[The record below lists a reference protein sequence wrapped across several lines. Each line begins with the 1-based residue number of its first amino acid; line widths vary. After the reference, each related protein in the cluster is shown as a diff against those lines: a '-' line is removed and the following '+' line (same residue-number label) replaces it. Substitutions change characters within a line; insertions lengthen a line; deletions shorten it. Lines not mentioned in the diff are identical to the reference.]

1 MNLTPRDQAQLENLG
16 ISLSQYERQLKQIKE
31 GIPFMN
37 LARPATLNDGIISI
51 EDSEKYLEIFTQKAS
66 RYKLQKFVPASGA
79 ATRMFKSLYS
89 FLDDFRLTDSFEEY
103 AEKHPSVKQFFE
115 YFDRFPFAEALK
127 NTLGLN
133 GPISNQDRIALVG
146 TMLNELPF
154 EFGNK
159 PKAILPFHKEEDTYT
174 PLFIHLIEAL
184 DYAKG
189 SVHFTVSEDHLDVV
203 SEEVERLKEL
213 FDFKVEVT
221 YSFQKKHTDTPAL
234 NADFTP
240 ARTVDG
246 NLLFRPGGH
255 GALIE
260 NLSKLSADF
269 VFIKNIDNISVR
281 RDWTEHHKFKR
292 ILAGLAFEV
301 QEQIHRFQREVCESP
316 ETAGL
321 AKIESFLS
329 ATFGYEPS
337 SASRDPLFD
346 LKNAL
351 FRPLRVCAMVRNEG
365 EPGGGPFWVNTIDG
379 ERLQIVE
386 SAQIDKENPEQ
397 NAILQKATHFNPVDI
412 VCGLT
417 DYGGERYQ
425 LEDFVDY
432 KQGFIAHKTYE
443 GNEIFALEL
452 PGLWNG
458 AMAFWNTLFVEVP
471 SMTFN
476 PVKTVNDLLR
486 ESHQNEND

>member
-1 MNLTPRDQAQLENLG
+1 MNLAPRDQAQLENLG
-16 ISLSQYERQLKQIKE
+16 ISLFQYERQLKQLKE
-31 GIPFMN
+31 GIPFVN
-37 LARPATLNDGIISI
+37 LARPATLNDGIIPI
-51 EDSEKYLEIFTQKAS
+51 EDSKKYLEIFTQKS
-66 RYKLQKFVPASGA
+66 SQYKLQKFVPASGA

-89 FLDDFRLTDSFEEY
+89 FLDDFRPDDSFKEY
-103 AEKHPSVKQFFE
+103 AETHPSVKQFFE
-115 YFDRFPFAEALK
+115 YFDRFPFAEVLK
-127 NTLGLN
+127 NTIGLN
-133 GPISNQDRIALVG
+133 GPISNQDRIALVSS
-146 TMLNELPF
+146 MLNEPPF

-159 PKAILPFHKEEDTYT
+159 PKAIIPFHKEEQPHT

-189 SVHFTVSEDHLDVV
+189 SVHFTVSVDHLDAI
-203 SEEVERLKEL
+203 SEEVERLKRS
-213 FDFKVEVT
+213 FDSKVEVT
-221 YSFQKKHTDTPAL
+221 YSFQKKYTDTPAL
-234 NADFTP
+234 NTDFTP

-246 NLLFRPGGH
+246 DLLFRPGGH

-260 NLSKLSADF
+260 NLSKLPADF
-269 VFIKNIDNISVR
+269 VFIKNIDNICVR
-281 RDWTEHHKFKR
+281 RNWDEHHKFKR
-292 ILAGLAFEV
+292 VLAGLAFEV
-301 QEQIHRFQREVCESP
+301 QEQIHHFQKEVCESP
-316 ETAGL
+316 ETADL
-321 AKIESFLS
+321 TQIESFLS
-329 ATFGYEPS
+329 AYFGYEPNKGS
-337 SASRDPLFD
+337 KDPLFD
-346 LKNAL
+346 LKNTL

-365 EPGGGPFWVNTIDG
+365 EPGGGPFWVNTSDG

-397 NAILQKATHFNPVDI
+397 KHILQNATHFNPVDI

-425 LEDFVDY
+425 LEDFVNY

-443 GNEIFALEL
+443 GNEILALEL

-486 ESHQNEND
+486 ESHQN

>member
-1 MNLTPRDQAQLENLG
+1 
-16 ISLSQYERQLKQIKE
+16 
-31 GIPFMN
+31 MN
-37 LARPATLNDGIISI
+37 LARPATMNDGIISI

-66 RYKLQKFVPASGA
+66 QYKLQKFVPASGA

-89 FLDDFRLTDSFEEY
+89 FLDDFRPDDSFEAY

-115 YFDRFPFAEALK
+115 CFDRFPFAEALK
-127 NTLGLN
+127 NSIELKD
-133 GPISNQDRIALVG
+133 PISNQDRIALVS
-146 TMLNELPF
+146 TMLNESPF

-159 PKAILPFHKEEDTYT
+159 PKAILPFHKEEQPYT
-174 PLFIHLIEAL
+174 PLFIHLTEAL
-184 DYAKG
+184 DYAQG
-189 SVHFTVSEDHLDVV
+189 IVHFTVSEDHLDAI
-203 SEEVERLKEL
+203 SEEVERLERS
-213 FDFKVEVT
+213 FDFKLETT

-234 NADFTP
+234 NTDFTP

-246 NLLFRPGGH
+246 DLLFRPGGH

-260 NLSKLSADF
+260 NLSKLQADF
-269 VFIKNIDNISVR
+269 VFIKNIDNICVR

-292 ILAGLAFEV
+292 VLAGLAFEI
-301 QEQIHRFQREVCESP
+301 QEQIHRFQKEVCEFP
-316 ETAGL
+316 EAADL
-321 AKIESFLS
+321 AEIESFLS

-337 SASRDPLFD
+337 SDSKNPLFD

-351 FRPLRVCAMVRNEG
+351 FRPLRVCAVVRNEG
-365 EPGGGPFWVNTIDG
+365 EPGGGPFWVSTSDG

-386 SAQIDKENPEQ
+386 SAQIDKGSPEQ
-397 NAILQKATHFNPVDI
+397 NAILQNATHFNPVDL

-417 DYGGERYQ
+417 DYGGEHYQ

-443 GNEIFALEL
+443 GNEILALEL

-486 ESHQNEND
+486 DSHQN

>member
-1 MNLTPRDQAQLENLG
+1 MNLAPRDQNQLENLG

-31 GIPFMN
+31 GIPFVH
-37 LARPATLNDGIISI
+37 LSRPATLNDGIIYI
-51 EDSEKYLEIFTQKAS
+51 EDLDKYLEIFTQKAS
-66 RYKLQKFVPASGA
+66 QYKLQKFVPASGA
-79 ATRMFKSLYS
+79 ASRMFKSLYS
-89 FLDDFRLTDSFEEY
+89 FLDNFKPSDSFEEY

-115 YFDRFPFAEALK
+115 HFDRFPFAADLK
-127 NTLGLN
+127 NAIGLN
-133 GPISNQDRIALVG
+133 GLISNQNLIALVS
-146 TMLNELPF
+146 TMLNEPPF

-159 PKAILPFHKEEDTYT
+159 PKALLPFHKEEQPYT

-189 SVHFTVSEDHLDVV
+189 SVHFTVSEDHLDAI
-203 SEEVERLKEL
+203 SEEVERLKK
-213 FDFKVEVT
+213 FFHSKVEVT
-221 YSFQKKHTDTPAL
+221 YSFQKKYTDTPAL
-234 NADFTP
+234 NTDFTP
-240 ARTVDG
+240 VRTVAGD
-246 NLLFRPGGH
+246 LLFRPGGH

-269 VFIKNIDNISVR
+269 VFIKNIDNICVR
-281 RDWTEHHKFKR
+281 RDWAEHHKFKR
-292 ILAGLAFEV
+292 VLAGLAFEV
-301 QEQIHRFQREVCESP
+301 QEQIHSFQKEVCEFP
-316 ETAGL
+316 ETADL

-337 SASRDPLFD
+337 SVRKDPLFD

-365 EPGGGPFWVNTIDG
+365 EPGGGPFWVNTSEG

-386 SAQIDKENPEQ
+386 SAQIDKETPEQ
-397 NAILQKATHFNPVDI
+397 NAILQNATHFNPVDI

-425 LEDFVDY
+425 LEDFVDD

-443 GNEIFALEL
+443 GNEILALEL

-486 ESHQNEND
+486 ESHQN

>member
-1 MNLTPRDQAQLENLG
+1 MNLAPRDQNQLENLG

-31 GIPFMN
+31 GIPFVH
-37 LARPATLNDGIISI
+37 LSRPATLNDGIIYI
-51 EDSEKYLEIFTQKAS
+51 EDSDKYLEIFTQKAS
-66 RYKLQKFVPASGA
+66 QYKLQKFVPASGA

-89 FLDDFRLTDSFEEY
+89 FLDNFEPSDSFEEY

-115 YFDRFPFAEALK
+115 HFDRFPFAADLK
-127 NTLGLN
+127 NAIGLN
-133 GPISNQDRIALVG
+133 GLISNQNLIALVS
-146 TMLNELPF
+146 TMLNEPPF

-159 PKAILPFHKEEDTYT
+159 PKALLPFHKEEQPYT
-174 PLFIHLIEAL
+174 PLFIHLMEAV

-189 SVHFTVSEDHLDVV
+189 SVHFTVSEDHLDAIY
-203 SEEVERLKEL
+203 EEVERLKKL
-213 FDFKVEVT
+213 FHSKVEVT
-221 YSFQKKHTDTPAL
+221 YSFQKKYTDTPAL
-234 NADFTP
+234 HTDFTP
-240 ARTVDG
+240 VRTVAGD
-246 NLLFRPGGH
+246 LLFRPGGH

-269 VFIKNIDNISVR
+269 VFIKNIDNICVR
-281 RDWTEHHKFKR
+281 RDWAEHHKFKR
-292 ILAGLAFEV
+292 VLAGLAFEV
-301 QEQIHRFQREVCESP
+301 QEQIHSFQKEVCEFP
-316 ETAGL
+316 ETADL

-337 SASRDPLFD
+337 SVRKDPLFD

-365 EPGGGPFWVNTIDG
+365 EPGGGPFWVNTSEG

-386 SAQIDKENPEQ
+386 SAQIDKETPEQ
-397 NAILQKATHFNPVDI
+397 NAILQNATHFNPVDI

-425 LEDFVDY
+425 LEDFVDD

-443 GNEIFALEL
+443 GNEILALEL

-486 ESHQNEND
+486 ESHQN

>member
-1 MNLTPRDQAQLENLG
+1 MNLAPRDQAQLENLG

-31 GIPFMN
+31 GMPFVN
-37 LARPATLNDGIISI
+37 LARPATLNDGIIPI

-66 RYKLQKFVPASGA
+66 QYNLQKFVPASGA

-89 FLDDFRLTDSFEEY
+89 FLDDFRPDDSFEEY

-115 YFDRFPFAEALK
+115 YFDRFPFAADLT
-127 NTLGLN
+127 NATGLN
-133 GPISNQDRIALVG
+133 GPTSNQDRIALVR
-146 TMLNELPF
+146 TMLNEPPF

-159 PKAILPFHKEEDTYT
+159 PKAILPFHKEEQPYT

-189 SVHFTVSEDHLDVV
+189 SVHFTVSEDHLDTI
-203 SEEVERLKEL
+203 SEEVERLKKL
-213 FDFKVEVT
+213 FHSKVEVT
-221 YSFQKKHTDTPAL
+221 YSFQKKYTDTPAL
-234 NADFTP
+234 HTDFTP
-240 ARTVDG
+240 VRTVAGD
-246 NLLFRPGGH
+246 LLLRPGGH

-269 VFIKNIDNISVR
+269 VFIKNIDNICVR

-292 ILAGLAFEV
+292 VLAGLAFEV
-301 QEQIHRFQREVCESP
+301 QEQIHSFQKEVCEFP
-316 ETAGL
+316 ETADF
-321 AKIESFLS
+321 AKIESFLN

-337 SASRDPLFD
+337 SVRKDPLFD

-365 EPGGGPFWVNTIDG
+365 EPGGGPFWVNTSDG

-386 SAQIDKENPEQ
+386 SAQIDKETPEQ
-397 NAILQKATHFNPVDI
+397 NAILQNATHFNPVDI

-425 LEDFVDY
+425 LEDFVDD

-443 GNEIFALEL
+443 GNEILALEL

-486 ESHQNEND
+486 ESHQN

>member
-1 MNLTPRDQAQLENLG
+1 MNLTPRDQTQLENLG
-16 ISLSQYERQLKQIKE
+16 ISLPQYERQLKQIKE
-31 GIPFMN
+31 GIPFVY
-37 LARPATLNDGIISI
+37 LLRPATLNDGIIHI
-51 EDSEKYLEIFTQKAS
+51 EDLDKYLEIFSQKALQ
-66 RYKLQKFVPASGA
+66 YKLQKFVPASGA

-89 FLDDFRLTDSFEEY
+89 FLDDFIPSDSFEEY

-115 YFDRFPFAEALK
+115 HFDRFPFAEDLK
-127 NTLGLN
+127 NTIGLN
-133 GPISNQDRIALVG
+133 GLISNQDRIALVS
-146 TMLNELPF
+146 TMLNEQPF

-159 PKAILPFHKEEDTYT
+159 PKALLPFHKEEQSYT

-184 DYAKG
+184 DHAKG
-189 SVHFTVSEDHLDVV
+189 NVHFTVSENHLDAI
-203 SEEVERLKEL
+203 SEEVERLKKS
-213 FDFKVEVT
+213 FPSKVEVT

-234 NADFTP
+234 NDDFTP

-246 NLLFRPGGH
+246 DLLFRPGGH

-260 NLSKLSADF
+260 NLSKLSTDF
-269 VFIKNIDNISVR
+269 LFIKNIDNVCLR
-281 RDWTEHHKFKR
+281 RDWAEHHKFKR
-292 ILAGLAFEV
+292 VLAGLAFEV
-301 QEQIHRFQREVCESP
+301 QEQIHSFQKEVCEFP
-316 ETAGL
+316 ETTDL
-321 AKIESFLS
+321 TKIESFLS
-329 ATFGYEPS
+329 ATFGYQPS
-337 SASRDPLFD
+337 SVSKDPLFD

-365 EPGGGPFWVNTIDG
+365 EPGGGPFWVNTSDG

-386 SAQIDKENPEQ
+386 SAQIDKESPGQ
-397 NAILQKATHFNPVDI
+397 NAVLQNATHFNPVDI

-443 GNEIFALEL
+443 GNQILTLEL

-486 ESHQNEND
+486 ESHQN